1 MNSQVSNELANL
13 TTTGVAII
21 KIQDNEFDSNVMK
34 NSTCVKRVMV
44 MKALKPF
51 TDSESNS
58 DSINNLPVSDIWNHF
73 EKNLN

>member
-1 MNSQVSNELANL
+1 FMSLLRFLLTVSSLQPESF
-13 TTTGVAII
+13 
-21 KIQDNEFDSNVMK
+21 DEFIPL
-34 NSTCVKRVMV
+34 VMV